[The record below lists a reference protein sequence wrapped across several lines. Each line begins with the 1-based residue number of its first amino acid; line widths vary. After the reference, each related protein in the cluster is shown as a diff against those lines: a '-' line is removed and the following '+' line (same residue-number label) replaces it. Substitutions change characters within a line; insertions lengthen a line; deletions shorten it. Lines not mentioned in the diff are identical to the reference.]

1 MNREEAFCVVTGLSE
16 GSVLVDFTLTVMSG
30 PATAA
35 SDLELMAQLGAAI
48 HNGNVSHLGGASAPQ
63 HRDKYTA
70 VFNVAA

>member
-35 SDLELMAQLGAAI
+35 TELMAQLGAAI
-48 HNGNVSHLGGASAPQ
+48 HNGTVSHLGGASIPP
-63 HRDKYTA
+63 HRDKHTI
-70 VFNVAA
+70 VFDVAA